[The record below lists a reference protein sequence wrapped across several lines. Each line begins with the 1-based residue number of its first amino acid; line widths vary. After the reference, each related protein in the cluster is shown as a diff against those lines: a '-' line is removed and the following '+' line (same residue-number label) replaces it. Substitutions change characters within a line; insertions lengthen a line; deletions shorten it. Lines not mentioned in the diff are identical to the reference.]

1 MPDQAALEGWITN
14 SPLLVM
20 GSHTW
25 NTPNEK
31 GRLFCDGEKQEQVF
45 ASAARWAGSW
55 YCAEMLHSKT
65 VEVAVLCS
73 KSCLIERNA
82 CRRRSP

>member
-1 MPDQAALEGWITN
+1 MQGMRCAILTVSQLPLGQAHVSSDGGGVRCRGALLPDQAALEGWTTS

-31 GRLFCDGEKQEQVF
+31 GQLFCGGERQEQVF
-45 ASAARWAGSW
+45 ASAAR
-55 YCAEMLHSKT
+55 
-65 VEVAVLCS
+65 
-73 KSCLIERNA
+73 
-82 CRRRSP
+82 

>member
-1 MPDQAALEGWITN
+1 MQTAWQSAYERALQCWGALLPDQAALEGWTTQ

-31 GRLFCDGEKQEQVF
+31 GRLFCDGERQEEVF
-45 ASAARWAGSW
+45 AAAEG
-55 YCAEMLHSKT
+55 
-65 VEVAVLCS
+65 
-73 KSCLIERNA
+73 
-82 CRRRSP
+82 

>member
-1 MPDQAALEGWITN
+1 MAYSPTSSTKDGVICCRGALLPDQAALEEWTTS

-31 GRLFCDGEKQEQVF
+31 GQLFCGGERQEQVF
-45 ASAARWAGSW
+45 ASAAR
-55 YCAEMLHSKT
+55 
-65 VEVAVLCS
+65 
-73 KSCLIERNA
+73 
-82 CRRRSP
+82 